1 MMLFD
6 FLFLLFSLLLAL
18 SSLEYLF
25 LFGLVLYLYFLT
37 GSFQF
42 VMLIV
47 FLLSLFQTLSMMLFH
62 LFNCFD
68 SLSLQLITFLAL
80 LSYLVY
86 HSACHFLFDHLFLF
100 LLLILYLLSCPC

>member
-6 FLFLLFSLLLAL
+6 FLLLLFSLLLAL

-47 FLLSLFQTLSMMLFH
+47 SLLSLFQTLSMMLFH
-62 LFNCFD
+62 LLNCFD
-68 SLSLQLITFLAL
+68 SLPLQLITFLAL
-80 LSYLVY
+80 LFYLVY
-86 HSACHFLFDHLFLF
+86 HFASQLFFHDLFLVVQ
-100 LLLILYLLSCPC
+100 LNLYLLS

>member
-25 LFGLVLYLYFLT
+25 LFGLGLYLYFLT

-47 FLLSLFQTLSMMLFH
+47 FLLSLLQTLSMMLFH
-62 LFNCFD
+62 LLNCFN
-68 SLSLQLITFLAL
+68 SLPSQLITFLAL
-80 LSYLVY
+80 LFFFVY
-86 HSACHFLFDHLFLF
+86 NFASQLLFHDLFAVVQLN
-100 LLLILYLLSCPC
+100 LYLLS